1 MIDRRRFVTRL
12 LRGAAAAAALTPL
25 PARARQLF
33 EVDRPFRTGAELVPT
48 AVTVRDRN
56 GRLVTDLGQDDFD
69 VQEAGIAQ
77 PITQFTRERV
87 PVSLALVLDVSDSMR
102 GPRMEDARAALVTF
116 VDSLLA
122 PEDDVALVLF
132 NHAVR
137 IVTPW
142 TETRER
148 VREALDAARP
158 TGATAIYDAVN
169 ATLPLFR
176 DRAHPRAAMVL
187 VSDGADTASDT
198 SVTDLKQALA
208 RNDVFL
214 YGIAVDTPNARSA
227 ARINPQVFVELS
239 AQSGGYAEIITSTAD
254 IGPATTRIAEELN
267 NQYMLGYS
275 PLVKGSPSGGR
286 FRAIR
291 VTVKGKGNGYR
302 VRARRGVVR

>member
-12 LRGAAAAAALTPL
+12 LRGAAAAAALTPIS
-25 PARARQLF
+25 ARAGQRF

-56 GRLVTDLGQDDFD
+56 GRLVTDLGQGDFD

-102 GPRMEDARAALVTF
+102 GPRMEDARAALITF

-142 TETRER
+142 TEARER
-148 VREALDAARP
+148 VRETLDAARP
-158 TGATAIYDAVN
+158 TGGTAIYDAVN
-169 ATLPLFR
+169 GTLPLFK

-227 ARINPQVFVELS
+227 TRINPQVFVELS
-239 AQSGGYAEIITSTAD
+239 AQSGGYAEVMTSTAD

-267 NQYMLGYS
+267 HQYMLGYS
-275 PLVKGSPSGGR
+275 PIVKGSPSGGR
-286 FRAIR
+286 FRSIR
-291 VTVKGKGNGYR
+291 VTVKGNGYR